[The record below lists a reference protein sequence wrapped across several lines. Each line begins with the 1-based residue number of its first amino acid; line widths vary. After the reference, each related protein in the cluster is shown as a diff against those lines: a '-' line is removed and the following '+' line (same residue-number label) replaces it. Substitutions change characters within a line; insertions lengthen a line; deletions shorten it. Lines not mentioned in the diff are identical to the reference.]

1 MAFVLILRPE
11 VESLFLFLVMK
22 KMLFSFYSKINV
34 FCNNGVI
41 KKLELYGLGIFG

>member
-1 MAFVLILRPE
+1 MGFVLILRPE
-11 VESLFLFLVMK
+11 ADSLFLFLVMK
-22 KMLFSFYSKINV
+22 KMLFSYYPKINV